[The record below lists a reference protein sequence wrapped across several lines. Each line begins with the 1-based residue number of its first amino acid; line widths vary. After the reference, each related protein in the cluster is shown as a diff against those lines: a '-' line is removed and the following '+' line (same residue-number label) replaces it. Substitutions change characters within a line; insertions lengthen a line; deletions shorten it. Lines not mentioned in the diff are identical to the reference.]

1 MRKMY
6 KLKVPR
12 MLQACMYALK
22 CKQMPM
28 CKLCNISPP
37 TLQKVLK
44 GKAISE
50 KIVMRIIHKTGLSMD
65 DFIEITNENTQK

>member
-1 MRKMY
+1 MIKMY

-37 TLQKVLK
+37 TLQKILK
-44 GKAISE
+44 GKAVSE

-65 DFIEITNENTQK
+65 DFIEVTNETDN